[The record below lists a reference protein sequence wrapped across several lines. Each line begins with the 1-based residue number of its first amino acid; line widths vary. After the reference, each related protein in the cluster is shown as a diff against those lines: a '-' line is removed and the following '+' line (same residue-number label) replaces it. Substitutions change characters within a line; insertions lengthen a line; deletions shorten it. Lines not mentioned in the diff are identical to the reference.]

1 MIQGTTSDAGKSVV
15 VAGFCRCLKH
25 LGYQVA
31 PFKPQNMA
39 LNNVATANGSEIEGA
54 QAFQAQVAGVAP
66 HVDMNPVLLKPI
78 NDRGAEVIIH
88 GKAIKNIQAQVYH
101 AYQ

>member
-1 MIQGTTSDAGKSVV
+1 MIQGTTSDASKSGL

-39 LNNVATANGSEIEGA
+39 LNSVATANGSEIEAA
-54 QAFQAQVAGVAP
+54 QAFQAQVLGVAP
-66 HVDMNPVLLKPI
+66 HVDMDSVLLKPR

-88 GKAIKNIQAQVYH
+88 GKAIGNIQAQVYH
-101 AYQ
+101 EYK